1 MGTLVYLRK
10 DLSLFLFQEDIRIWK
25 NRLRWAVYHDLRK
38 SESDNSTDD
47 VTSPIELALIKP
59 NKSKFNA
66 PFSKNL
72 ALELF
77 LENINIE
84 IKHHQEKKNLGDNLS
99 TDERKALQDIR
110 NWLDMIVRPYDKGV
124 GFVVDDVENYKTR
137 ILKELNNTTIY
148 SLVTDIDNAIPSINN
163 RTRDWMAYYPDEISP
178 KLQN

>member
-10 DLSLFLFQEDIRIWK
+10 DLSLFLRRKADFAEFQEDIRIWK

-38 SESDNSTDD
+38 SESDNSTND
-47 VTSPIELALIKP
+47 VTSPIELALIKS
-59 NKSKFNA
+59 NKSKSNA

-77 LENINIE
+77 LENIDIE
-84 IKHHQEKKNLGDNLS
+84 IKNHQEKKNLGDNLS
-99 TDERKALQDIR
+99 ADERKALQDIR
-110 NWLDMIVRPYDKGV
+110 NWSDVIVRPYDKGV

-137 ILKELNNTTIY
+137 ILKELNNTTVY

-163 RTRDWMAYYPDEISP
+163 RIRD
-178 KLQN
+178 